1 MRSFSYTLT
10 LSTHSFQ
17 FIVKGGFY
25 VLRYINVILNLM
37 QHIYI
42 YERMLI

>member
-10 LSTHSFQ
+10 LSIAQ